1 MIRPTTALLF
11 AILIAASSTG
21 LGAQSSQ
28 DGFDTM
34 AQPTED
40 QIECKAPRPPKD
52 LAETAYI
59 RNGYRAILRIIAT
72 EKWQETGNCDCQI
85 TEFTWEDVIER
96 STEFVTSDNPR
107 LPFNVVDLDKRATTF
122 EEARSEA
129 CSAD

>member
-1 MIRPTTALLF
+1 MTRAATVYCFALM
-11 AILIAASSTG
+11 IAASTISVR
-21 LGAQSSQ
+21 AQTSQ
-28 DGFDTM
+28 DGFETM
-34 AQPTED
+34 AQPNED
-40 QIECKAPRPPKD
+40 QSECKAPRPPKD

-85 TEFTWEDVIER
+85 TEFTWEDVIKR

-107 LPFNVVDLDKRATTF
+107 LPFDVVDLDKRATTF
-122 EEARSEA
+122 EDARSEA